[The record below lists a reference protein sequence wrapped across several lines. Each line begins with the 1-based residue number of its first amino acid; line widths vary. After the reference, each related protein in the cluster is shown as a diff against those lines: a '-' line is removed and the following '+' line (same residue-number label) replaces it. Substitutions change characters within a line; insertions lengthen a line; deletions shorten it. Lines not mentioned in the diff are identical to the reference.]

1 MATVEEFMEVV
12 RSGSERKFK
21 EMVESDPGI
30 AQTAVDPFN
39 GCSAPQFA
47 MYMGQEDFAWA
58 LYRLHPAPDFP
69 TACTVGDIDRVKEL
83 LAANHGLLEDHSGD
97 GFTPLCLAAAF
108 RHTRLVT
115 FLLDEGAD
123 PNAASQA
130 QGGVRPLDSAVF
142 GRSRDVVRLLLDAGA
157 DPNHAQTGGFR
168 PVHGAAQNGDQVM
181 LADLVARGADVR
193 ARTDSGETPLSLARG
208 KGHHQVAAYIESN
221 FGGM

>member
-1 MATVEEFMEVV
+1 MATVAEFMEIV

-30 AQTAVDPFN
+30 AQTAVDDFN

-47 MYMGQEDFAWA
+47 VYVGQEDFAWA
-58 LYRLHPAPDFP
+58 LYRLHPNPDFA
-69 TACTVGDIDRVKEL
+69 TACTVGDLDRVKAL
-83 LAANHGLLEDHSGD
+83 LTANHALLEDHSND

-115 FLLDEGAD
+115 YLLDEGAD
-123 PNAASQA
+123 PNGASQA

-142 GRSRDVVRLLLDAGA
+142 GRSRDVVRLLLDYGA
-157 DPNHAQTGGFR
+157 DPNLAHEGGFR

-181 LADLVARGADVR
+181 LEDLVTRGADVR
-193 ARTDSGETPLSLARG
+193 ARTDSGDTPLSLARS
-208 KGHHQVAAYIESN
+208 KGHHHVAQYIESN